1 MVHSV
6 MHAPPVT
13 IDPSATVQEAARVMR
28 LRHVGCILATSAGVP
43 IGIITESDLTELVAR
58 GRDPTQVRVRDV
70 MSGPVVTIPATVQLE
85 DAAALMKMR
94 RIKRLAVVVG
104 TDVRGVVTA
113 RDLAYALP
121 DSKYRFMQA
130 IRQRWVD

>member
-28 LRHVGCILATSAGVP
+28 LRHVGCILATTAGVP
-43 IGIITESDLTELVAR
+43 IGIVTESDLTELIAN
-58 GRDPTQVRVRDV
+58 GGDPTKIRVADV
-70 MSGPVVTIPATVQLE
+70 MAGPVVTIPATKQLE
-85 DAAALMKMR
+85 EAATLMKQR

-104 TDVRGVVTA
+104 QEVRGVVTA
-113 RDLAYALP
+113 QDLAYALP
-121 DSKYRFMQA
+121 ERKYRFLEA
-130 IRQRWVD
+130 IRARWVD